1 MRPDTGYG
9 SPRGKR
15 EGPKA
20 SDEDSSV
27 RTFSDEENWR
37 VSEGSGEDWRV
48 TLTNL
53 GSRVSEQEV

>member
-15 EGPKA
+15 EGLKV
-20 SDEDSSV
+20 DSSV
-27 RTFSDEENWR
+27 RTFSEK
-37 VSEGSGEDWRV
+37 EDWRVPEGSSEEDWKV